1 MLKSE
6 RNRNQLEKL
15 KVTLGSV
22 LEVSNDRI
30 IIENNELTAFFNN
43 EDCLRSFALLS
54 NNSLLSFDTLIDL
67 CGIDYTEFER
77 EEKRVGGRFCVV
89 YHLLSTTNN
98 IRMRVKVPC
107 LENGGSL
114 ISHSVTQIWPAAA
127 WYEREAFDLFGI
139 QFIGN
144 SDLRRLLTDYGFV
157 GHPFRKDFPISGH
170 SEVRYD
176 PLEKRVVYQPVTIEE
191 REIVPRVV
199 RESGYGKEGE
209 NG

>member
-1 MLKSE
+1 MLKSDLKKY
-6 RNRNQLEKL
+6 QLQKL
-15 KVTLGSV
+15 KELLGSV
-22 LEVSNDRI
+22 LGYSDDDI
-30 IIENNELTAFFNN
+30 IIENNELTVFFKNV
-43 EDCLRSFALLS
+43 DCLKSFASLKD
-54 NNSLLSFDTLIDL
+54 NSLFSFDTLIDL
-67 CGIDYTEFER
+67 CGIDYTEFEQ
-77 EEKRVGGRFCVV
+77 EKKRVGGSFCVV

-98 IRMRVKVPC
+98 IRLRVKVPC
-107 LENGGSL
+107 SETGGVLNSN
-114 ISHSVTQIWPAAA
+114 SVTQIWPAAA

-139 QFIGN
+139 QFTGN

-170 SEVRYD
+170 TEVRYD

>member
-1 MLKSE
+1 M
-6 RNRNQLEKL
+6 
-15 KVTLGSV
+15 
-22 LEVSNDRI
+22 
-30 IIENNELTAFFNN
+30 
-43 EDCLRSFALLS
+43 
-54 NNSLLSFDTLIDL
+54 
-67 CGIDYTEFER
+67 
-77 EEKRVGGRFCVV
+77 
-89 YHLLSTTNN
+89 
-98 IRMRVKVPC
+98 PC
-107 LENGGSL
+107 LENGS
-114 ISHSVTQIWPAAA
+114 SPNSNSVTQIWPAAA
-127 WYEREAFDLFGI
+127 WYEREAFDLYGI